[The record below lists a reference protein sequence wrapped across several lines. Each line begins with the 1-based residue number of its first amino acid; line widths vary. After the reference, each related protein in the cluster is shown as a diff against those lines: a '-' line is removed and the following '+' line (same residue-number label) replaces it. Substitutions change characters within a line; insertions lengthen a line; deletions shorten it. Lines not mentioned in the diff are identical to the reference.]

1 MVIRIEGLGDLFC
14 TTLVILALHERCPDA
29 RIDALV
35 ATPHSREPC
44 PLAGE
49 GRCFPLLAGLSV
61 FQKAPQ
67 TRRAATRWEAEGYGP
82 VPGLI

>member
-1 MVIRIEGLGDLFC
+1 M
-14 TTLVILALHERCPDA
+14 LVILALREPCPDA
-29 RIDALV
+29 RSDALV
-35 ATPHSREPC
+35 NAPHSISPC

-49 GRCFPLLAGLSV
+49 GRCFPLVADLSV

-67 TRRAATRWEAEGYGP
+67 SRRAATRWEAEGYGR

>member
-1 MVIRIEGLGDLFC
+1 MVIRIEGSGDLLC
-14 TTLVILALHERCPDA
+14 TTLVILALRGRCPDA
-29 RIDALV
+29 GSHALV
-35 ATPHSREPC
+35 NTPHSSEPC

-49 GRCFPLLAGLSV
+49 GRCFPPVAGLSV

-67 TRRAATRWEAEGYGP
+67 TRRAATRWEAEGYGR